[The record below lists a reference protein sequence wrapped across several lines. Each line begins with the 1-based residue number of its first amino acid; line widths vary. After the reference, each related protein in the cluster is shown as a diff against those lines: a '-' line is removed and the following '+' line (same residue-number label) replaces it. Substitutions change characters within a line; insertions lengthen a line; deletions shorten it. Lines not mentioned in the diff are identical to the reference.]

1 MGKRQEARKSSA
13 QRTRIRRRNKQNK
26 SGIIC
31 ISLIVLMLV
40 AVMSVRIV
48 SMYDKNESC
57 KEKEHPSVCGTL
69 FLERQQELKEYK
81 EYVTTKEYIEQ
92 VAKTKLGLV
101 YSNEIIFKEKDSSR

>member
-48 SMYDKNESC
+48 SMYEKKKN
-57 KEKEHPSVCGTL
+57 
-69 FLERQQELKEYK
+69 
-81 EYVTTKEYIEQ
+81 
-92 VAKTKLGLV
+92 
-101 YSNEIIFKEKDSSR
+101 SNYRRNWNQKSRGSRS